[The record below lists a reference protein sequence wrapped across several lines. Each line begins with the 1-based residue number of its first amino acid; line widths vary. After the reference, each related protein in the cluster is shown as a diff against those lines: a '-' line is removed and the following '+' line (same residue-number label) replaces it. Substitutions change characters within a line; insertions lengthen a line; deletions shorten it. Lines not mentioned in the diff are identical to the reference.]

1 MTSFIQPPKKI
12 PFYLR
17 IGIRIAEKITG
28 KEMLPARLLAWYPK
42 TAISSGFLESL
53 TAHGQSDEEKRLLRL
68 IRLQAAFAVA
78 CPFCVDMNA
87 FEYEKHFVSHEE
99 FSALQ
104 TNFQNGFPTTIST
117 REKTALEYARLI
129 SSTPLNFS
137 NDFIEKLKTEFT
149 EREIVMLA
157 TTVSQV
163 NYWARLIQALGI
175 PPAGFS
181 DNCRFSE

>member
-1 MTSFIQPPKKI
+1 MMNAFIQPPKKI

-28 KEMLPARLLAWYPK
+28 KEMLPARLLAWFPRA
-42 TAISSGFLESL
+42 AIGSGFLESL
-53 TAHGQSDEEKRLLRL
+53 TAHGQNPEEKRLLRL
-68 IRLQAAFAVA
+68 VRLQAAFAVS

-87 FEYEKHFVSHEE
+87 FELDKHGVSKTE
-99 FSALQ
+99 FYAI
-104 TNFQNGFPTTIST
+104 QNGFPNGYPPTFSN

-129 SSTPLNFS
+129 SAAPLDFPTE
-137 NDFIEKLKTEFT
+137 FIERLKAEFS

-157 TTVSQV
+157 ATASQV
-163 NYWARLIQALGI
+163 NYWARLVQSLGI

-181 DNCRFSE
+181 EHCRR